1 MRVRTLAVVLIS
13 FSLTACLRYVPSRTE
28 IEQKSGGSGEIAGA
42 EQFEAMELQ
51 RQAQLEQLIKQRL
64 TDVGTLSDLGYK
76 IGHGDVVGLEV
87 FGLPELTADLEVSP
101 AGTIAPALVG
111 EVPAAGLTLAELKT
125 RLTRTFATYVKNPE
139 IRLTVKNF
147 QAHKVS
153 VIGAVQKAGVY
164 PLKQLG
170 RSLTDL
176 LSEAGGRTDAAGSR
190 VVLIPASSAN
200 HPPETTVPTDDKLR
214 GIEIDI
220 EDLFGGVDHAPLVVP
235 LLSGDTIVVPE
246 AGTVEVD
253 GEVARPGSYKLS
265 SRLSALGAVASAGGF
280 SYSADVNQVEIIRE
294 FGGGKKAAMPLD
306 LEQVALNGKNDIRLR
321 NGDVV
326 RVPSHS
332 GRFARRQVVEVLN
345 SIFRGVGM
353 NGRVN

>member
-1 MRVRTLAVVLIS
+1 MRVRTLAVIFLS
-13 FSLTACLRYVPSRTE
+13 LGLTACLRYVPSRTE
-28 IEQKSGGSGEIAGA
+28 IEQKKGGNGEIAGA

-51 RQAQLEQLIKQRL
+51 RQAQLEQLMKQRL
-64 TDVGTLSDLGYK
+64 ANVGTLSDLGYK
-76 IGHGDVVGLEV
+76 IGHGDVVSIEV

-111 EVPAAGLTLAELKT
+111 EVHAAGLTLAELKT
-125 RLTRTFATYVKNPE
+125 KLSRTFGTYVKNPE
-139 IRLTVKNF
+139 IRLSMKSY

-190 VVLIPASSAN
+190 VVLIPASS
-200 HPPETTVPTDDKLR
+200 PTQVAQMTITHGDQLR

-220 EDLFGGVDHAPLVVP
+220 DDLFGGLDRAPLVVP
-235 LLSGDTIVVPE
+235 LLSGDTIVLPE

-253 GEVARPGSYKLS
+253 GEVAKPGSYKLS

-280 SYSADVNQVEIIRE
+280 SYSADVNNVEIIRE